1 MSAYAY
7 QALDSSGKK
16 VKGVLEGDN
25 ERQIRSQL
33 REKKLKPIAV
43 TQAKDG
49 TDGQAGRSG
58 SGGNRSKI
66 RFAELVLLTRHLAT
80 LIQSNLPIDES
91 LRAAAA
97 QSRRAKVEGL
107 LLEVRSRVTEGHS
120 LAYALGDYPGVFN
133 DMYRAMVKAGEHSG
147 FLGVVL
153 ERLADYTESRQY
165 TQQKMKMAMVYPV
178 IVVIVAMAV
187 VGGLMVYVVPDLI
200 RIFQNSQ
207 AELPTLTKIL
217 IACSDYLQEWGGL
230 TILLVV
236 AMVFAFRFALTKP
249 SFLRTV
255 HIVQLKTPLV
265 GELVRSAE
273 SARFASTLNILIAS
287 SVPLLEAMRIASEVI
302 GNTILRE
309 SVEQAA
315 MNVQEGSSLHKAL
328 EKTEQFPPM
337 MVHMIASGELSGE
350 LEAMLGRAAM
360 NQEREL
366 EMTANTMMGVLEP
379 IMIVVMGV
387 VVLLII
393 LAILMPIFGLNS
405 LVG

>member
-1 MSAYAY
+1 MSAYSY
-7 QALDSSGKK
+7 QALDGSGKK
-16 VKGVLEGDN
+16 IKGVLEGDS
-25 ERQIRSQL
+25 ERHIRSQL
-33 REKKLKPIAV
+33 RETKLKPMTV
-43 TQAKDG
+43 VLSKSG
-49 TDGQAGRSG
+49 TDTPGT
-58 SGGNRSKI
+58 GGGVSSRKI

-97 QSRRAKVEGL
+97 QSRRGKVEGI

-120 LAYALGDYPGVFN
+120 LAYALSDYPGVFN

-165 TQQKMKMAMVYPV
+165 TQQKMKMAMIYPM
-178 IVVIVAMAV
+178 VVVFVALAV

-217 IACSDYLQEWGGL
+217 IACSDYLSEWGGL
-230 TILLVV
+230 SILVIAGLVV
-236 AMVFAFRFALTKP
+236 AFRVALAKP
-249 SFLRTV
+249 KFLRSM
-255 HIVQLKTPLV
+255 HILQLKLPLV
-265 GELVRSAE
+265 GELVRSSE

-287 SVPLLEAMRIASEVI
+287 SVPLLDAMRIAAEVM

-309 SVEQAA
+309 AVEVAA
-315 MNVQEGSSLHKAL
+315 MQVQEGSSLHKAL

-350 LEAMLGRAAM
+350 LEAMLDRAAL

-379 IMIVVMGV
+379 LMIVVMGI

-393 LAILMPIFGLNS
+393 LAILMPIFGLNK
-405 LVG
+405 LVA